1 MIRRIGALV
10 DSVRDGTIL
19 RECLLVM
26 ILGAFALLLVEV
38 RFEHRIVVTEKWQAW
53 IPIAYFAT
61 MCLLIPTALLF
72 LKRKFTVRILTGAFV
87 IGMLMG
93 GLGSWFHTKGEPLK
107 RVMHVVKADL
117 AEPGHLMA
125 DDEGPPPL
133 APLAVSGLSLIGV
146 LVCLFTP
153 PSARPR
159 QNE

>member
-1 MIRRIGALV
+1 
-10 DSVRDGTIL
+10 
-19 RECLLVM
+19 M
-26 ILGAFALLLVEV
+26 ILGAFVLLLVEV

-53 IPIAYFAT
+53 IPIVYFAT
-61 MCLLIPTALLF
+61 MCVLIPITLLF
-72 LKRKFTVRILTGAFV
+72 LKRKPCVRILTGAFV
-87 IGMLMG
+87 LGMFMG
-93 GLGSWFHTKGEPLK
+93 VLGSWFHTKGEPLS

-117 AEPGHLMA
+117 SEPGHLME

-153 PSARPR
+153 SSAPPR